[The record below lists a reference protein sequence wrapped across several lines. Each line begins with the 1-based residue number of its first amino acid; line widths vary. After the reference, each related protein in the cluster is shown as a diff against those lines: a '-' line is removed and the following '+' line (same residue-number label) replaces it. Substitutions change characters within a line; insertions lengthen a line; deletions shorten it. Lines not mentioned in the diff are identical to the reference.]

1 MKKLKYLVILLVAM
15 LMIPFGVFA
24 EDEAEATDN
33 NEESKEA
40 ILYFFRG
47 EGCSHCAEA
56 EEWFKSIEDEYGQYF
71 EIKDYE
77 TWYSED
83 NSKLM
88 EQVAE
93 ARGETAEGVPYII
106 VGDKSWNGFA
116 EEYKDEILDQIKKV
130 YEQDVSER
138 YDVMKFL
145 DSNSKKDKKEKSG
158 AGDVVALIVIVLVV
172 GGAGFGIYQAR
183 KNTD

>member
-15 LMIPFGVFA
+15 LMIPFSVFA
-24 EDEAEATDN
+24 EEEAEATDK
-33 NEESKEA
+33 EESKEA
-40 ILYFFRG
+40 IVYFFRG

-56 EEWFKSIEDEYGQYF
+56 EEWFKSIEEEYGQYF

-77 TWYSED
+77 TWYNED

-93 ARGETAEGVPYII
+93 ARGESAEGVPYII
-106 VGDKSWNGFA
+106 IGDKSWNGFA
-116 EEYKDEILDQIKKV
+116 EEYKDEILDQMKKV
-130 YEQDVSER
+130 SEQEVSER
-138 YDVMKFL
+138 YDVMKYL
-145 DSNSKKDKKEKSG
+145 DSNAKKKDEEKSG
-158 AGDVVALIVIVLVV
+158 AGDVVALIIIILFV